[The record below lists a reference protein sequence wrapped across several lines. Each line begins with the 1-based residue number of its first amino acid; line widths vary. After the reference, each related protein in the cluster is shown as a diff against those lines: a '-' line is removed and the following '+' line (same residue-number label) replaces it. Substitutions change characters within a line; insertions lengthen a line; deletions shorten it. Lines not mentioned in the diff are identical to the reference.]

1 MPSVSGLPAMSYF
14 SVSIHE
20 GPPVICLG
28 CTLYANLIKSLTD
41 VAVVF
46 SIPLWFKSNQ
56 NRPSG
61 LAGLIVDT
69 SNEGSAVAAITLG
82 GGGGSGIAHAVAGVA
97 RTKSSGMG
105 AP

>member
-1 MPSVSGLPAMSYF
+1 MPSVSGLPATSYF
-14 SVSIHE
+14 SDSIHE

-28 CTLYANLIKSLTD
+28 CMLYANLIKSLTD

-46 SIPLWFKSNQ
+46 SIPLWFNSNE

-69 SNEGSAVAAITLG
+69 SRSAVAAITLG
-82 GGGGSGIAHAVAGVA
+82 GGGGSGIVHAVSGVA
-97 RTKSSGMG
+97 RTRSRGIG